1 MDMDSDRS
9 NNGAATPEPE
19 FDRRRG
25 PRRGAAQGDD
35 VPVERRQTD
44 RRKKKPGLSGLM
56 GAILGVDET
65 AAEPEAEEK

>member
-1 MDMDSDRS
+1 MDSDRS
-9 NNGAATPEPE
+9 NNGAATPETE

-25 PRRGAAQGDD
+25 PRRGTAEQGGD

-56 GAILGVDET
+56 GAILGADET
-65 AAEPEAEEK
+65 VVDPESEEK